1 MNDLNIKQIWHKY
14 WAVIIV
20 FGFGSTL
27 SISACIAIQYSAMP
41 HLGIGLSIAILIGG
55 LIFTMVATTFLL
67 VFIKRIE
74 TLQNT
79 ITEIRVNK
87 EELDTFVNHAPVM
100 LWMTNTKGQCLM
112 LNQTW
117 LDFVGAFQNEKVIQ
131 TWTQLIHPDDLKDC
145 LESYAQAFLNNHHK
159 DFQMIY
165 RIKRKDGQYRWISES
180 ITARL
185 DSTEQFVGFIGASID
200 ITERKEMEE
209 QLKLR
214 EEEFRH
220 FINHAPVM
228 LWISDSQANNVL
240 FNDTWLKFTGH
251 TLSEELVQ
259 DYSKAI
265 HSDDLEHYQQTYDQA
280 YQTQTDFHRN
290 YRLRD
295 KLGHYRWISETAN
308 VRFGINGE
316 FLGFIGACIDI
327 TQQKEA
333 QRAGYESRRALA
345 TLMSNLPG
353 MAYRCYFDEQRT
365 LEFVNDGC
373 IDLTGYNPK
382 QLINNKDISFLALI
396 HPVDQGRILKNI
408 QVALEAH
415 KPYKFD
421 YRLVMASGQEKWVWE
436 QGQGIFSESDE
447 LQVLEG
453 FISDITEQKRAEA
466 ALNRAKQMAEDAN
479 LAKSRFLANMS
490 HELRTPLNAIIGYSE
505 MLQEESEDLGL
516 EDFTPDLRKI
526 QAAGKHLLNL
536 ISDILDISRIEAG
549 KMELYTENFALKP
562 LIDEVINS
570 IQPFVQE
577 KENTLEI
584 QCDEHLGEIHADL
597 MKVRQ
602 ILLNLLSNATKFTTQ
617 GQLKLKAW
625 RELSVEAFG
634 DSIVLQVV
642 DNGIGIT
649 QEQQERLFQIFM
661 QADSSTTRK
670 YGGTGLGLAITHQF
684 IQMMH
689 GTISVSS
696 VFGEGTTFTVYLP
709 AYVEGNSQTEN

>member
-1 MNDLNIKQIWHKY
+1 MNDLNIQQIWHKY
-14 WAVIIV
+14 WAMIIV
-20 FGFGSTL
+20 FGLGSLL
-27 SISACIAIQYSAMP
+27 SVFTCFAIQYYVMP
-41 HLGIGLSIAILIGG
+41 HLSIGLSIAILMGG
-55 LIFTMVATTFLL
+55 LVFTVLATTFLFI
-67 VFIKRIE
+67 FIKRTD

-79 ITEIRVNK
+79 ITELQVNK
-87 EELDTFVNHAPVM
+87 EELHTFVNHAPVM

-117 LDFVGAFQNEKVIQ
+117 LDFVGDFQNEKVIQ
-131 TWTQLIHPDDLKDC
+131 TWTQLIHPDDLKNC
-145 LESYAQAFLNNHHK
+145 LENYAQAFLNNHHK

-165 RIKRKDGQYRWISES
+165 QIKRKDGQYRWISET
-180 ITARL
+180 ITAQL
-185 DSTEQFVGFIGASID
+185 DSTGQFAGFIGACID
-200 ITERKEMEE
+200 ITERKEIEE

-214 EEEFRH
+214 EEEFRN
-220 FINHAPVM
+220 FINYAPVM
-228 LWISDSQANNVL
+228 LWISDSHANTIL

-259 DYSKAI
+259 DCSKAI
-265 HSDDLEHYQQTYDQA
+265 HPNDLEDYQQTYDNA
-280 YQTQTDFHRN
+280 YKTQTDFRRN
-290 YRLRD
+290 YRFRD
-295 KLGHYRWISETAN
+295 KQGNYRCISEKVTA
-308 VRFGINGE
+308 RFGINRE
-316 FLGFIGACIDI
+316 FLGFIGAGIDI

-333 QRAGYESRRALA
+333 QQAGFESRRALA

-353 MAYRCYFDEQRT
+353 LAYRCHFDVQRT
-365 LEFVNDGC
+365 LEFVNEGC
-373 IDLTGYNPK
+373 IELTGYNPT
-382 QLINNKDISFLALI
+382 QLINNKEISFSALI
-396 HPVDQGRILKNI
+396 HPDDQERIIKNI
-408 QVALEAH
+408 QIALESH

-421 YRLVMASGQEKWVWE
+421 YRLVMANGQDKWVWE
-436 QGQGIFSESDE
+436 QGQGIFSEPGE
-447 LQVLEG
+447 WQILEG

-549 KMELYTENFALKP
+549 KMELYTEDFALKP
-562 LIDEVINS
+562 LINEAINS
-570 IQPFVQE
+570 IQPFVQD
-577 KENTLEI
+577 KENVLEI
-584 QCDEHLGEIHADL
+584 QCDEHLGDIHADL

-617 GQLKLKAW
+617 GNLILKAW
-625 RELSVEAFG
+625 RELSVEASG
-634 DSIVLQVV
+634 DLIVLQVI

-649 QEQQERLFQIFM
+649 QEQQEKLFQIFM

-696 VFGEGTTFTVYLP
+696 IFGEGTTFTVHLP
-709 AYVEGNSQTEN
+709 AYVEGNSHTD

>member
-1 MNDLNIKQIWHKY
+1 
-14 WAVIIV
+14 
-20 FGFGSTL
+20 
-27 SISACIAIQYSAMP
+27 
-41 HLGIGLSIAILIGG
+41 
-55 LIFTMVATTFLL
+55 
-67 VFIKRIE
+67 
-74 TLQNT
+74 
-79 ITEIRVNK
+79 
-87 EELDTFVNHAPVM
+87 
-100 LWMTNTKGQCLM
+100 
-112 LNQTW
+112 
-117 LDFVGAFQNEKVIQ
+117 VGAFQDEKVIQ
-131 TWTQLIHPDDLKDC
+131 TWTQLIHPDDLKNC

-185 DSTEQFVGFIGASID
+185 DSKREFAGFIGACID
-200 ITERKEMEE
+200 ITERKEIEE

-214 EEEFRH
+214 KEEFRD

-228 LWISDSQANNVL
+228 LWISDKQANNVL

-251 TLSEELVQ
+251 TLSEELLQ
-259 DYSKAI
+259 DCSKAI
-265 HSDDLEHYQQTYDQA
+265 HPDDLEHYQQIYDDA
-280 YQTQTDFHRN
+280 YKTQTDFQRN
-290 YRLRD
+290 YRFRD
-295 KLGHYRWISETAN
+295 KQGNYCCISETASA
-308 VRFGINGE
+308 RFGVNGE

-333 QRAGYESRRALA
+333 QQAGSESRQALA
-345 TLMSNLPG
+345 MLMSNLPG
-353 MAYRCYFDEQRT
+353 MAYRSHFDEQRT
-365 LEFVNDGC
+365 LEFVNEGC
-373 IDLTGYNPK
+373 IELTGYNPI
-382 QLINNKDISFLALI
+382 QFINNKEISFSALI
-396 HPVDQGRILKNI
+396 HPDDQERVIKNI
-408 QVALEAH
+408 EIALESH

-421 YRLVMASGQEKWVWE
+421 YRLVMANGQEKWVWE
-436 QGQGIFSESDE
+436 QGQGIFSEQGE

-453 FISDITEQKRAEA
+453 FISDISEHKRAEA

-562 LIDEVINS
+562 LINEAINS
-570 IQPFVQE
+570 IQPFVEE
-577 KENTLEI
+577 KENSLEI
-584 QCDEHLGEIHADL
+584 ECDEHLGEIHADL

-602 ILLNLLSNATKFTTQ
+602 ILLNLLNNATKFTTQ
-617 GQLKLKAW
+617 GNLILKAW
-625 RELSVEAFG
+625 RELSVEASG
-634 DSIVLQVV
+634 DLIVLQVI

-649 QEQQERLFQIFM
+649 QEQQDKLFQIFM

-696 VFGEGTTFTVYLP
+696 VFGEGTTFTVHLP
-709 AYVEGNSQTEN
+709 AYVEGNSQMAN